1 MFRISFITGIPYLY
15 HSTCNSASEEVD
27 SSWPLQAIFLLSGR
41 EEGKKGLYFLA
52 RFDILSKQ
60 RYRNIDGLLYR
71 EVSVHPGKT
80 GE

>member
-1 MFRISFITGIPYLY
+1 
-15 HSTCNSASEEVD
+15 
-27 SSWPLQAIFLLSGR
+27 LQAIFLLSGR

-71 EVSVHPGKT
+71 EVSVHLGKT